1 NRTPPPPT
9 SPVPETDGDDLCRID
24 VTDMAIDGVTLLV
37 CLIGLVGNGAVLWI
51 LVLRIRKNPITVY
64 FRSLAFINFIFLLFM
79 AISSLLYMIEN
90 ASCSA
95 NLPTLSLSSLSQLSL
110 FSYNTVAYL
119 LTAISI
125 ERCVSILFPLWYRYR
140 RPQYFSDVMCDLCWF
155 FSIIFFAVATSL
167 CLSHKHDLEHC
178 RMALISMYVLNF
190 LVFAPLMVISSTILF
205 IKVLCAS
212 QQRQLRRL
220 YIVIFLTVPLFIILE
235 VPWNFQQQFL
245 PWLWKSFSGGI
256 RRPEPCPASPTP
268 RRPGNWEELLAS
280 LPVAHLATWFF
291 AAVAFA
297 CSKPPG
303 RLPKGLRGARGQ
315 HRTQQ

>member
-1 NRTPPPPT
+1 MEPNRTPPPPT

-235 VPWNFQQQFL
+235 VPWNFQQQFSYTEV
-245 PWLWKSFSGGI
+245 PSQVVF
-256 RRPEPCPASPTP
+256 
-268 RRPGNWEELLAS
+268 LLACINSSINPFIYFLVGSCRRRCSVVS
-280 LPVAHLATWFF
+280 LQ
-291 AAVAFA
+291 VAFRRVFEE
-297 CSKPPG
+297 PEDNT
-303 RLPKGLRGARGQ
+303 ARSNDIAMD
-315 HRTQQ
+315 TVASAS